1 MQFALNDIFFNRLT
15 CLVDYG
21 CGVQTDVFKVQ
32 GDPIYIFF
40 YSKSGSFMSIHK
52 KKKRSFNNHKIDL
65 LFAFFRIH

>member
-32 GDPIYIFF
+32 GDPIFF
-40 YSKSGSFMSIHK
+40 F
-52 KKKRSFNNHKIDL
+52 
-65 LFAFFRIH
+65 